1 MFVALELKYE
11 ISQDFSFCEICME
24 IPIILFDVL
33 HISSPLSNSKNKIP
47 IWFVNPLLLKCH
59 QNLFEFSYLK
69 DLNLVIVYELDG

>member
-1 MFVALELKYE
+1 
-11 ISQDFSFCEICME
+11 ME

-47 IWFVNPLLLKCH
+47 IWFANPLLLKCR

-69 DLNLVIVYELDG
+69 DLNLVIVYEFDG